1 MALRKGSVESLGM
14 NAIQFLQ
21 QEEIENSLF
30 ECQTCPPQRIL
41 LVDSNADIRWLN
53 FDVLTDSGY
62 DVDAVEDGVLA
73 WSRLQMKSYDLLIT
87 DLDLPKMSG
96 IDLLQKLHAS
106 RIALPIVLVSEIMPK
121 EELTR
126 HPWSQVK
133 ARLHKPCTL
142 AKLLETVGSVLR
154 ANPSGH
160 METVPMPI
168 FQIQPSTHRPRL

>member
-1 MALRKGSVESLGM
+1 M

-96 IDLLQKLHAS
+96 IVTERNKTGQ
-106 RIALPIVLVSEIMPK
+106 R
-121 EELTR
+121 
-126 HPWSQVK
+126 
-133 ARLHKPCTL
+133 
-142 AKLLETVGSVLR
+142 
-154 ANPSGH
+154 
-160 METVPMPI
+160 
-168 FQIQPSTHRPRL
+168 